1 MDPRT
6 RRSRRRSRT
15 AGLILALVA
24 CAGAVVAEQKPE
36 EAAPSRHG
44 RARYQAHRA
53 PAAVVIDGVLDE
65 SVWSG
70 APTFELAY
78 EIRPGDNTPARVR
91 TEGWIA
97 YDDRHVYF
105 AFRCHDP
112 EPGRI
117 RARYTDRDNA
127 FADDFV
133 GVVLD
138 TFDDN
143 RRAFEFFVNPLGVQ
157 MDLVQDDVNQV
168 EDETWDAIWESAGRI
183 TADGYQVEAAIPYA
197 SLRFEA
203 NGDRG
208 SWGLDAVRIRPR
220 GVREQVALGP
230 RERGRNCYL
239 CQSAEL
245 AGIEEARP
253 GRDLEVIP
261 TLTSSRTDQREPFP
275 GGRLEEVDESTEPGL
290 TARWGITPDLKLL
303 GTWNPDFS
311 QVEAD
316 AAQLEVN
323 NQFALFFPEKRPFF
337 LEGADTF
344 DTTIDAVYT
353 RNIADPDWGVKLTG
367 KQGAGALGF
376 ILAGDEVTNLLLPS
390 HEGSELAQLDGGNTA
405 AVARYR
411 RDVLGNST
419 VGALYA
425 GREGDDYF
433 NRVLGFD
440 SSLRLGE
447 RHTLKAEALLSRTEY
462 PEAVAA
468 ELGQETGELDGHAV
482 ALRYNYS
489 SRHWFAYAN
498 YDDRGEDFR
507 ADLGFVPQVDFRK
520 GVVGVER
527 TWHGEGDDK
536 LQRIWLG
543 ADYDESYRQNG
554 ERFEREL
561 EGWWSFQGPLQS
573 FVTLRPG
580 WRQSTFRGVDFD
592 ESWLS
597 VFGEANLT
605 SWLYANL
612 EVAAGRSID
621 YVNVEPAD
629 EVYAATQLRFRPGR
643 HLQLQVQQTRQ
654 ELDREE
660 GRLFR
665 ADLTELR
672 ATWQFNLRTFVRWV
686 GQRIAVDRD
695 PALYVD
701 EVEAESRDLANQLL
715 FAYKINPQTVVF
727 AGYSDSLRD
736 DLAGDLLRD
745 SRTFFVKL
753 GYAWRG

>member
-1 MDPRT
+1 LASRHRQENRAG
-6 RRSRRRSRT
+6 RRI
-15 AGLILALVA
+15 GLALA
-24 CAGAVVAEQKPE
+24 LAALAAPAVAEQKPE
-36 EAAPSRHG
+36 GAATARAG
-44 RARYQAHRA
+44 RARYRAERA
-53 PAAVVIDGVLDE
+53 PAAIVVDGNLDE
-65 SVWSG
+65 SAWSG
-70 APTFELAY
+70 PPTFELAY

-157 MDLVQDDVNQV
+157 MDLVQDDVNQI
-168 EDETWDAIWESAGRI
+168 EDETWDAIWDSAGRI

-203 NGDRG
+203 NGARG
-208 SWGLDAVRIRPR
+208 SWGIDAVRIRPR

-253 GRDLEVIP
+253 GRDLEIAP
-261 TLTSSRTDQREPFP
+261 TLTSSRTDERDPFP
-275 GGRLEEVDESTEPGL
+275 DGRLEKADESTEPGV

-316 AAQLEVN
+316 AAQLSVN

-353 RNIADPDWGVKLTG
+353 RNIADPDWGLKLTG
-367 KQGAGALGF
+367 KQGAGALGL
-376 ILAGDEVTNLLLPS
+376 IVAGDEVTNLLLPS
-390 HEGSELAQLDGGNTA
+390 HEGSDLARIDGGNTA

-440 SSLRLGE
+440 SSFRLGE

-462 PEAVAA
+462 PGEVAG
-468 ELGQETGELDGHAV
+468 ELGQELGELGGHAI

-520 GVVGVER
+520 GLVGVER
-527 TWHGEGDDK
+527 TWHGEAGDA

-554 ERFEREL
+554 DRFEREL

-573 FVTLRPG
+573 FVNVRPG
-580 WRQSTFRGVDFD
+580 WRQSTFRDVEFD
-592 ESWLS
+592 ESWLYL
-597 VFGEANLT
+597 FAEANPT
-605 SWLYANL
+605 SWLYVNL
-612 EVAAGRSID
+612 ETQAGSTVD
-621 YVNVEPAD
+621 YANVEAGD
-629 EVYAATQLRFRPGR
+629 EVFVSTLARFRPGR
-643 HLQLQVQQTRQ
+643 HLQLQIQQTRH
-654 ELDREE
+654 ELDRDE

-665 ADLTELR
+665 ADLTEIR

-695 PALYVD
+695 PALYLD

-727 AGYSDSLRD
+727 AGYSDTLRD
-736 DLAGDLLRD
+736 DPADDLVRD